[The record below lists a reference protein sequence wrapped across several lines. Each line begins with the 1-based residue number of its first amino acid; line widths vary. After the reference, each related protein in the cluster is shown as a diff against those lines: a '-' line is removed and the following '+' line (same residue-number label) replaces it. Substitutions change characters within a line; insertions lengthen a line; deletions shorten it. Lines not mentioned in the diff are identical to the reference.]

1 MCRSAKCEQKIV
13 SIWCR
18 KQERLAQSFHMCQ
31 WENYTESY
39 MSAEDSRS
47 KNKLE
52 RNVALKQGEQFPRR
66 VNKCNV

>member
-13 SIWCR
+13 SYIRCW
-18 KQERLAQSFHMCQ
+18 QRLAQSFHMCQ
-31 WENYTESY
+31 WENYTESH
-39 MSAEDSRS
+39 MSAEDNGS

-66 VNKCNV
+66 VNKCNG